1 MWGDFDKQNSGSRQ
15 GWVKEG
21 NIDVFLFKQDPER
34 VKFLTEDIDINK
46 IMSEKKMTRE
56 QAQEYVEIELMF
68 KKWIRPIGHWEHII
82 PSIPNQRFFS
92 TIPCQGNSC
101 ILCDENGKAKSN
113 GVTENKLLPYPMR
126 KRFIVPAYFYSLERV
141 LFVKQTEEFFKDIAV
156 YIDRQGSD
164 IMFDIFKEGKGFNT
178 RYKSIYIG
186 SSDSVPKIDLIPPEQ
201 IDLTISDE
209 VILKAIGNTIPDF
222 PPKEENGGD
231 AGAFEFP
238 FGSYKGHTVKQVY
251 DMGEID
257 YLNFLKENSSGLVQK
272 KVAEFLSGNK

>member
-1 MWGDFDKQNSGSRQ
+1 MWGDFNKQNTGSRQ
-15 GWVKEG
+15 GWVREG

-34 VKFLTEDIDINK
+34 VKFLTEDVNIDQ

-68 KKWIRPIGHWEHII
+68 KKWIRPIGHWEHVV

-92 TIPCQGNSC
+92 TLPCQGSGC
-101 ILCDENGKAKSN
+101 ILCGENDKAKAS

-164 IMFDIFKEGKGFNT
+164 VMFDIFKEGKGFNT

-186 SSDSVPKIDLIPPEQ
+186 PADQVPKIDLMSPEQ
-201 IDLTISDE
+201 IDLTVDE
-209 VILKAIGNTIPDF
+209 QTVRKTIGNTIPDF
-222 PPKEENGGD
+222 PPEETNGD
-231 AGAFEFP
+231 AGGFEFP
-238 FGSYKGHTVKQVY
+238 FGSYKGHTIKQVY
-251 DMGEID
+251 DMGETE
-257 YLNFLKENSSGLVQK
+257 YLTFLRENSSGLVQK
-272 KVAEFLSGNK
+272 KVAEFLDGHK